1 MIAVIVPAHNEQA
14 DICACLRALVR
25 ASRCAH
31 LQGEAV
37 LLVVVLDACTDGTGD
52 MARHMGAQTVAV
64 FARNVGV
71 ARAAGAELAIDA
83 GARWLAFTDADTL
96 VAPDWLSTQ
105 LALGHDAV
113 CGTVAVLDWGS
124 YGARMRAHY
133 DATYNDSDGH
143 HHIHGANLGV
153 SAAAYARVGGFP
165 PLASSEDVALVQAL
179 EDVGASIAWSAAPRV
194 VTRERGCNLVE
205 APVWMWHWGNPD
217 DSRIPWHRLRSL
229 PLDPATQQQKQDALA
244 AHASQLGARG
254 LTTGPV
260 LGPAIVTRSRRS
272 NEYFFV

>member
-14 DICACLRALVR
+14 EIGSCLRALAR

-31 LQGEAV
+31 LQREPV
-37 LLVVVLDACTDGTGD
+37 MLVVALDACTDATGE
-52 MARHMGAQTVAV
+52 MARHMGAHTVAV
-64 FARNVGV
+64 DARNVGV

-105 LALGHDAV
+105 LALRHDAV

-133 DATYNDSDGH
+133 GATYNDSDGH
-143 HHIHGANLGV
+143 RHIHGANLGV
-153 SAAAYARVGGFP
+153 SAAAYARAGGFP

-179 EDVGASIAWSAAPRV
+179 QSGGASIAWSAAPRV
-194 VTRERGCNLVE
+194 FTSARRQFRAPGGFGATLARVE
-205 APVWMWHWGNPD
+205 AEQ
-217 DSRIPWHRLRSL
+217 L
-229 PLDPATQQQKQDALA
+229 PLTGSAT
-244 AHASQLGARG
+244 
-254 LTTGPV
+254 V
-260 LGPAIVTRSRRS
+260 
-272 NEYFFV
+272 